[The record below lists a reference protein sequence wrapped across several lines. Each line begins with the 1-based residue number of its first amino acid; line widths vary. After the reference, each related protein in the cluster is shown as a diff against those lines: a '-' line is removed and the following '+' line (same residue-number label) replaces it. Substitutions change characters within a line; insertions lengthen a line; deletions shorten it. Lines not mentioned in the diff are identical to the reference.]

1 MRNLSEIVNMLDIS
15 TDSFLKFAGIFQGP
29 PKLYEAVKAVK
40 EFWKAIEPELM
51 ENGQSNFKFK
61 KIAEETQKI
70 ETEEERLRKLKWQK
84 LQERDKKL
92 LLIKKELES
101 NLGPYD
107 KIFVSPKLFTEFQGV
122 SQEIK
127 ETRPEFI
134 SYFEKKPQ
142 GLWYSC
148 GTEWLNPDKFVLHPT
163 QRTLTQPNLYIYKIT
178 VNPDKLL
185 KIKTFEELKA
195 FNEK

>member
-134 SYFEKKPQ
+134 SYFEKKTQ
-142 GLWYSC
+142 GLWYS
-148 GTEWLNPDKFVLHPT
+148 WN
-163 QRTLTQPNLYIYKIT
+163 RM
-178 VNPDKLL
+178 
-185 KIKTFEELKA
+185 A
-195 FNEK
+195 